1 MKETEI
7 TVEILDDVNDLI
19 NMLKSK
25 NFSLEEEFDMIDYY
39 FSKDE
44 TETLKKLE
52 YIDIINHSFLVRQII
67 GDDPSVSLIF
77 KSKELDN
84 KGNVIAE
91 EKVRT
96 PIENLEKAIKIFKLS
111 GLNNW
116 CEIKQH
122 MLVFKRGET
131 EFAIQIVDGLGSF
144 IEYEETESMKNLT
157 EQEKIDA
164 MLSDLK
170 GLGINIGSDYSCK
183 KVYMKFKNENNF

>member
-7 TVEILDDVNDLI
+7 TVQILDDVNDLI
-19 NMLKSK
+19 EMLKNK

-39 FSKDE
+39 FSKDD

-67 GDDPSVSLIF
+67 GDDNSINLMF
-77 KSKELDN
+77 KSKELDE

-91 EKVRT
+91 EKVKT
-96 PIENLEKAIKIFKLS
+96 PVDNLEKAIKIFKLS

-122 MLVFKRGET
+122 MLVWKRGET
-131 EFAIQIVDGLGSF
+131 EFAIQIIDDLGAF
-144 IEYEETESMKNLT
+144 IEYEETASMSSLT

-164 MLSDLK
+164 MLADLK
-170 GLGINIGSDYSCK
+170 GLGINIGNDYSCK
-183 KVYMKFKNENNF
+183 KVYMKFMKENS

>member
-7 TVEILDDVNDLI
+7 TVEILDDVNDLT
-19 NMLKSK
+19 NMLKNK
-25 NFSLEEEFDMIDYY
+25 NFSLEDEFDMIDYY
-39 FSKDE
+39 FSKDD

-52 YIDIINHSFLVRQII
+52 YIDIINHSFLVRQIV
-67 GDDPSVSLIF
+67 GNDNSVNLMF
-77 KSKELDN
+77 KSKELDD

-91 EKVRT
+91 EKVKT
-96 PIENLEKAIKIFKLS
+96 PVDSLEKAIKIFKLS

-144 IEYEETESMKNLT
+144 IEYEETASMKDFT

-164 MLSDLK
+164 MLADLK
-170 GLGINIGSDYSCK
+170 NLGINIGTDYSCK
-183 KVYMKFKNENNF
+183 KVYMKFKQENF

>member
-7 TVEILDDVNDLI
+7 TVEILDDVNDLT
-19 NMLKSK
+19 NMLKNK
-25 NFSLEEEFDMIDYY
+25 NFSLEDEFDMIDYY
-39 FSKDE
+39 FSKDD

-52 YIDIINHSFLVRQII
+52 YIDIINHSFLVRQIV
-67 GDDPSVSLIF
+67 GNDNSVNLMF
-77 KSKELDN
+77 KSKELDD

-91 EKVRT
+91 EKVKT
-96 PIENLEKAIKIFKLS
+96 PVDSLEKAIKIFKLS
-111 GLNNW
+111 ELNNW

-144 IEYEETESMKNLT
+144 IEYEETESMKDFT

-164 MLSDLK
+164 MLADLK
-170 GLGINIGSDYSCK
+170 NLGINIGTDYSCK
-183 KVYMKFKNENNF
+183 KVYMKFKQENF

>member
-19 NMLKSK
+19 EMLKNK
-25 NFSLEEEFDMIDYY
+25 NFSLEDEFDMIDYY
-39 FSKDE
+39 FSKDD

-52 YIDIINHSFLVRQII
+52 YLDIINHSFLVRQII
-67 GDDPSVSLIF
+67 GNDNSVNIMF
-77 KSKELDN
+77 KSKELDD

-91 EKVRT
+91 EKVKT
-96 PIENLEKAIKIFKLS
+96 PVENLDKAIKIFKLS

-144 IEYEETESMKNLT
+144 IEYEETASMSEFT

-164 MLSDLK
+164 MLADLK

-183 KVYMKFKNENNF
+183 KVYMKFLKENS

>member
-7 TVEILDDVNDLI
+7 TVQILDDVNDLI
-19 NMLKSK
+19 EMLKTK
-25 NFSLEEEFDMIDYY
+25 NFSLEDEFDMIDYY
-39 FSKDE
+39 FSKDD

-52 YIDIINHSFLVRQII
+52 YLDIINHSFLVRQII
-67 GDDPSVSLIF
+67 GNDNSVNIMF
-77 KSKELDN
+77 KSKELDD

-91 EKVRT
+91 EKVKT
-96 PIENLEKAIKIFKLS
+96 PVENLEKAIKIFKLS

-122 MLVFKRGET
+122 MLVWRRGET

-144 IEYEETESMKNLT
+144 IEYEETASMSEFT

-164 MLSDLK
+164 MLADLK
-170 GLGINIGSDYSCK
+170 GLGINIGDDYSCK
-183 KVYMKFKNENNF
+183 KVYMKFMKENF

>member
-7 TVEILDDVNDLI
+7 TVEILDDVKGLI
-19 NMLKSK
+19 EMLKNK
-25 NFSLEEEFDMIDYY
+25 NFSLEDEFDMIDYY
-39 FSKDE
+39 FSKDD

-52 YIDIINHSFLVRQII
+52 YLDIINHSFLVRQII
-67 GDDPSVSLIF
+67 GNDNSVNIMF
-77 KSKELDN
+77 KSKELDD

-91 EKVRT
+91 EKVKT
-96 PIENLEKAIKIFKLS
+96 PVENLEKAIKIFKLS

-144 IEYEETESMKNLT
+144 IEYEETASMSEFT

-164 MLSDLK
+164 MLADLK

-183 KVYMKFKNENNF
+183 KVYMKFMKENF

>member
-7 TVEILDDVNDLI
+7 TVEILDDVKGLI
-19 NMLKSK
+19 EMLKNK
-25 NFSLEEEFDMIDYY
+25 NFSLEDEFDMIDYY
-39 FSKDE
+39 FSKDD

-52 YIDIINHSFLVRQII
+52 YLDIINHSFLVRQII
-67 GDDPSVSLIF
+67 GNDNSVNIMF
-77 KSKELDN
+77 KSKELDD

-91 EKVRT
+91 EKVKT
-96 PIENLEKAIKIFKLS
+96 PVENLDKAIKIFKLS

-144 IEYEETESMKNLT
+144 IEYEETASMSEFT

-164 MLSDLK
+164 MLADLK

-183 KVYMKFKNENNF
+183 KVYMKFLKENS

>member
-19 NMLKSK
+19 NMLKNK

>member
-7 TVEILDDVNDLI
+7 TVQILDDVNDLI
-19 NMLKSK
+19 EMLKNK
-25 NFSLEEEFDMIDYY
+25 NFSLEDEFDMIDYY
-39 FSKDE
+39 FSKDD

-52 YIDIINHSFLVRQII
+52 YLDIINHSFLVRQIV
-67 GDDPSVSLIF
+67 GNDNSVNLMF
-77 KSKELDN
+77 KSKEIDD

-91 EKVRT
+91 EKVKC
-96 PIENLEKAIKIFKLS
+96 PVENLEKSLKIFKLS

-122 MLVFKRGET
+122 MLVFKKGET

-144 IEYEETESMKNLT
+144 IEYEETESMKEFT

-164 MLSDLK
+164 MLADLK
-170 GLGINIGSDYSCK
+170 SLGINIGDDYSCK
-183 KVYMKFKNENNF
+183 KVYMKFLKENF

>member
-7 TVEILDDVNDLI
+7 TVEILDDVKGLI
-19 NMLKSK
+19 EMLKNK
-25 NFSLEEEFDMIDYY
+25 NFSLEDEFDMIDYY
-39 FSKDE
+39 FSKDD

-52 YIDIINHSFLVRQII
+52 YLDIINHSFLVRQII
-67 GDDPSVSLIF
+67 GNDNSVNIMF
-77 KSKELDN
+77 KSKELDD

-91 EKVRT
+91 EKVKT
-96 PIENLEKAIKIFKLS
+96 PVENLEKAIKIFKLS

-144 IEYEETESMKNLT
+144 IEYEETASMSEFT

-164 MLSDLK
+164 MLADLK

-183 KVYMKFKNENNF
+183 KVYMKFLKENS

>member
-7 TVEILDDVNDLI
+7 TVQILDDVNDLI
-19 NMLKSK
+19 EMLKNK

-39 FSKDE
+39 FSKDD

-67 GDDPSVSLIF
+67 GDDNSINLMF
-77 KSKELDN
+77 KSKELDE

-91 EKVRT
+91 EKVKT
-96 PIENLEKAIKIFKLS
+96 PVDNLEKAIKIFKLS

-122 MLVFKRGET
+122 MLVWKRGET
-131 EFAIQIVDGLGSF
+131 EFAIQIIDDLGAF
-144 IEYEETESMKNLT
+144 IEYEETASMSSLK

-164 MLSDLK
+164 MLADLK
-170 GLGINIGSDYSCK
+170 GLGINIGNDYSCK
-183 KVYMKFKNENNF
+183 KVYMKFMKENS

>member
-7 TVEILDDVNDLI
+7 TVQILDDVNDLI
-19 NMLKSK
+19 EMLKNK

-39 FSKDE
+39 FSKDD

-67 GDDPSVSLIF
+67 GDDNSINLMF
-77 KSKELDN
+77 KSKELDE

-91 EKVRT
+91 EKVKT
-96 PIENLEKAIKIFKLS
+96 HVDNLEKAIKIFKLS

-122 MLVFKRGET
+122 MLVWKRGET
-131 EFAIQIVDGLGSF
+131 EFAIQIIDDLGAF
-144 IEYEETESMKNLT
+144 IEYEETASMSSLK

-164 MLSDLK
+164 MLADLK
-170 GLGINIGSDYSCK
+170 GLGINIGNDYSCK
-183 KVYMKFKNENNF
+183 KVYMKFMKENS

>member
-1 MKETEI
+1 
-7 TVEILDDVNDLI
+7 
-19 NMLKSK
+19 MLKNK

-39 FSKDE
+39 FSKDD

-67 GDDPSVSLIF
+67 GDDNSINLMF
-77 KSKELDN
+77 KSKELDE

-91 EKVRT
+91 EKVKT
-96 PIENLEKAIKIFKLS
+96 HVDNLEKAIKIFKLS

-122 MLVFKRGET
+122 MLVWKRGET
-131 EFAIQIVDGLGSF
+131 EFAIQIIDDLGAF
-144 IEYEETESMKNLT
+144 IEYEETASMSSLK

-164 MLSDLK
+164 MLADLK
-170 GLGINIGSDYSCK
+170 GLGINIGNDYSCK
-183 KVYMKFKNENNF
+183 KVYMKFMKENS

>member
-7 TVEILDDVNDLI
+7 TVQILDDVNDLT
-19 NMLKSK
+19 NMLKNK
-25 NFSLEEEFDMIDYY
+25 NFSLEDEFDMIDYY
-39 FSKDE
+39 FSKDD

-52 YIDIINHSFLVRQII
+52 YLDIINHSFLVRQII
-67 GDDPSVSLIF
+67 GNDNSVNLMF
-77 KSKELDN
+77 KSKELDD

-91 EKVRT
+91 EKVKT
-96 PIENLEKAIKIFKLS
+96 PVANLEKSLKIFTLA

-144 IEYEETESMKNLT
+144 IEYEETASMSEFT

-164 MLSDLK
+164 MLADLK
-170 GLGINIGSDYSCK
+170 GLGINIGDDYSCK
-183 KVYMKFKNENNF
+183 KVYMKFMKEHF